1 MWLNQNFL
9 LPEGINSPN
18 MTFTA
23 LRGEGLLAISMSSS
37 GEVCMLPNMC
47 VINSLNVDHCVTR
60 QKT

>member
-23 LRGEGLLAISMSSS
+23 LRGEGLLSISMHSS
-37 GEVCMLPNMC
+37 GEVCVFVLPNMC
-47 VINSLNVDHCVTR
+47 VMNNYCVTR